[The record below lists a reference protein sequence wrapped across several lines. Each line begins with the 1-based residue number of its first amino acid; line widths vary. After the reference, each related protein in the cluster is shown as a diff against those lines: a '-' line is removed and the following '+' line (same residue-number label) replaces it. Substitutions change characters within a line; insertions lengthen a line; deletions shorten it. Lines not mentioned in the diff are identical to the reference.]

1 MPKPTIDS
9 IPEERVAA
17 ILARAAELDRH
28 RKETLTV
35 DAIRAAALDAGIS
48 ADAVDTALEE
58 YAAGQVMAGGRA
70 SRRRS
75 ERGRRF
81 ARVRHLLRR
90 AGAALRTPLK
100 LAGLFFVVGLA
111 GAAGEGAVIL
121 GWILWLVMAGRL
133 VLKHRRARRATPF
146 VVSLVLMTLGF
157 MLGLAATDAVEED
170 PIVALV
176 PVGLMLLAA
185 GSAVIKL
192 RLPRRAGQAAGLEA
206 SAG

>member
-1 MPKPTIDS
+1 MPKLTIES

-48 ADAVDTALEE
+48 ADAVDAALEE
-58 YAAGQVMAGGRA
+58 YAAGQVTAAGQA
-70 SRRRS
+70 SRGRS
-75 ERGRRF
+75 QGGRRF
-81 ARVRHLLRR
+81 ARVRGLVRR
-90 AGAALRTPLK
+90 AGAALGTPLK

-121 GWILWLVMAGRL
+121 AWIVWLVMAGRL
-133 VLKHRRARRATPF
+133 VLKHRPARRATPF
-146 VVSLVLMTLGF
+146 VVSLVLMTLGLI
-157 MLGLAATDAVEED
+157 LGFAATDVVPED

-192 RLPRRAGQAAGLEA
+192 RLPRRAGQGAGLEA
-206 SAG
+206 PAG